1 MSADIYE
8 YLHKMELT
16 PGHIE
21 RMLEKWS
28 LVQMLVI
35 CKEISDLLPHFPKQ
49 KVSKFTF
56 IASTSLGGGPNP
68 CAAEDC
74 RFEHVKS
81 LMQFSCLYADQVL
94 IPDPFERIIEDHDHD
109 ATDVQI
115 ELETYIAILY
125 KLRPL
130 IENGIIKFAYSE
142 HLHLCIDCYSK
153 LVSGTQNTFRQKL
166 DRAFDYLKT
175 RFINEAHFRLM
186 KGLEGPYVM
195 VSAPEILLEHGKSI
209 IGSLSSNPLNK
220 KLKGRIFYDI
230 DVKSK
235 SADEIIDHYVRPVL
249 DDVLLQNWY
258 SNRYGCNYLT
268 AREIDLNLI
277 SNINDENTNGASLA
291 LSRAF
296 GHSLPMIENISI
308 DGLLKLRTEEAEAFH
323 VYRDAL
329 SKGLETAGCNDGK
342 LYQQIFDDI
351 VRPEVNKIDSTIK
364 NSRKLLKES
373 IRQDI
378 VFGAGFVSVGL
389 FSGILPS
396 NIGQILAALGG
407 YTSVY
412 GLLDKTNQLFKE
424 PPEIRDNKYYFL
436 WKVQN
441 RNTH

>member
-1 MSADIYE
+1 
-8 YLHKMELT
+8 MEL
-16 PGHIE
+16 
-21 RMLEKWS
+21 
-28 LVQMLVI
+28 
-35 CKEISDLLPHFPKQ
+35 LP
-49 KVSKFTF
+49 
-56 IASTSLGGGPNP
+56 
-68 CAAEDC
+68 
-74 RFEHVKS
+74 
-81 LMQFSCLYADQVL
+81 
-94 IPDPFERIIEDHDHD
+94 
-109 ATDVQI
+109 
-115 ELETYIAILY
+115 
-125 KLRPL
+125 
-130 IENGIIKFAYSE
+130 
-142 HLHLCIDCYSK
+142 
-153 LVSGTQNTFRQKL
+153 
-166 DRAFDYLKT
+166 
-175 RFINEAHFRLM
+175 
-186 KGLEGPYVM
+186 
-195 VSAPEILLEHGKSI
+195 
-209 IGSLSSNPLNK
+209 SNPLIK
-220 KLKGRIFYDI
+220 KLKGRKFYDI
-230 DVKSK
+230 DAKSK
-235 SADEIIDHYVRPVL
+235 WADEIIDHYVHPIL
-249 DDVLLQNWY
+249 DDVLLHNWY

-291 LSRAF
+291 LSKAF

-329 SKGLETAGCNDGK
+329 SKGLETAGCTDGK

-389 FSGILPS
+389 FSGILPP

-407 YTSVY
+407 FKYVS

-424 PPEIRDNKYYFL
+424 PPHIRDNKYYFL